1 MGLSFDAVENEV
13 DRDYSSV
20 FTTEVVYLALEDT
33 LLNEDSSLHYYEL
46 SKIERLRHNLH
57 KAGLVRL

>member
-1 MGLSFDAVENEV
+1 MRLSFDAVENEF

-20 FTTEVVYLALEDT
+20 FATEVVYLALEDT
-33 LLNEDSSLHYYEL
+33 LVNEDSGLHDYEL
-46 SKIERLRHNLH
+46 SKIERLRHDLH